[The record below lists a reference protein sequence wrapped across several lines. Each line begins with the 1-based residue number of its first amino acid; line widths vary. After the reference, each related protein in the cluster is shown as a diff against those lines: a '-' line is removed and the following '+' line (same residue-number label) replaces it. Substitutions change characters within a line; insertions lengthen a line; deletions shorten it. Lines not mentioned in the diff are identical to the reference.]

1 MKMIIT
7 MFVLVAGVTAQS
19 AINQQAS
26 NSNCIARTSG
36 ALTQNTTYVEPSEK
50 KQAKPV
56 HTQQASGKGK
66 AQGS

>member
-19 AINQQAS
+19 AINQEAT
-26 NSNCIARTSG
+26 NSNCIARKSG
-36 ALTQNTTYVEPSEK
+36 SLNENTAYVEPREK
-50 KQAKPV
+50 KQFKPV
-56 HTQQASGKGK
+56 HTQQASSKGK